1 MRVVIVDADLRA
13 GRELAGT
20 VEKLLPTVDAVLYDD
35 ADQAVTGIAEHAP
48 DVVFVAAELPGIDG
62 PGLVARA
69 RETSADP
76 KYVGVVEEP
85 DATWSQRFIGAGAKL
100 VVSRPVDTLAVQ
112 TALRHRA
119 GGVP

>member
-13 GRELAGT
+13 GRKLEGT
-20 VEKLLPTVDAVLYDD
+20 VEKLLPTVDALLYDA

-48 DVVFVAAELPGIDG
+48 DIVFVAAQLPGTDG

-69 RETSADP
+69 RETSAAP
-76 KYVGVVEEP
+76 KSVGVVERRDP
-85 DATWSQRFIGAGAKL
+85 AWSQRFIGAGAKL

-119 GGVP
+119 G